1 MTDQCVDLEEE
12 GGWGALD
19 DLPGNPMMWILIIS
33 ELAVFGAFFLIFAG
47 NRLMEP
53 DLFAQSQAQLSR
65 LMGGLNTI
73 VLVTSGYFAAR
84 AVPGVMRGNKAV
96 ARRWL
101 VAASA
106 GGALFL
112 GLKFSEYADK
122 AAVGIGIETNS
133 FFTLF
138 YLLTGFHALHVV
150 FGLFLMGIAIWRC
163 SVANVIT
170 ITAFWH
176 MVDLIWVIL
185 YPVVYLMR

>member
-1 MTDQCVDLEEE
+1 MTDQDIDLEEE

-19 DLPGNPMMWILIIS
+19 ALPGNPMMWILIIS
-33 ELAVFGAFFLIFAG
+33 ELAVFGAFFVIFAV
-47 NRLMEP
+47 NRILEP
-53 DLFAQSQAQLSR
+53 EAFIQSQAQLSR

-84 AVPGVMRGNKAV
+84 AVQRCENGQV
-96 ARRWL
+96 AACRRWL
-101 VAASA
+101 TAAIA
-106 GGALFL
+106 GGGVFLAL
-112 GLKFSEYADK
+112 KAVEYADK
-122 AAVGIGIETNS
+122 ASVGIGIETNS

-150 FGLFLMGIAIWRC
+150 FGMILLGIGLWRC
-163 SVANVIT
+163 STSNVVTVA
-170 ITAFWH
+170 AFWH

>member
-1 MTDQCVDLEEE
+1 MTDQSVDLEEE

-47 NRLMEP
+47 SRLMEP

-84 AVPGVMRGNKAV
+84 AVPGVMRGNITV

-106 GGALFL
+106 GGAVFL
-112 GLKFSEYADK
+112 GLKFIEYADK
-122 AAVGIGIETNS
+122 AAAGIGIETNS

-150 FGLFLMGIAIWRC
+150 FGLILMGIAIWRC
-163 SVANVIT
+163 SVANVVT

-185 YPVVYLMR
+185 YPIVYLMR